1 MRGCIYT
8 YISTAAIC
16 IWHAFGAA
24 ARLYIR
30 STAFACNVKMYST
43 TLANPDKQKD
53 YAYLRN
59 GAADF
64 FAGANPMY
72 DRRAYNEMQGRNLTE
87 KLDASDI
94 TGVWTRSINRLH
106 EEVESAG
113 NQLRVL
119 DQSIVEIH
127 SMQDM
132 YTKELQK
139 IESQRVALAEEIRG
153 IETQNMRP
161 NPGSFR

>member
-1 MRGCIYT
+1 
-8 YISTAAIC
+8 
-16 IWHAFGAA
+16 
-24 ARLYIR
+24 
-30 STAFACNVKMYST
+30 MY
-43 TLANPDKQKD
+43 N
-53 YAYLRN
+53 
-59 GAADF
+59 
-64 FAGANPMY
+64 
-72 DRRAYNEMQGRNLTE
+72 RRAYNEMQGRNLTE